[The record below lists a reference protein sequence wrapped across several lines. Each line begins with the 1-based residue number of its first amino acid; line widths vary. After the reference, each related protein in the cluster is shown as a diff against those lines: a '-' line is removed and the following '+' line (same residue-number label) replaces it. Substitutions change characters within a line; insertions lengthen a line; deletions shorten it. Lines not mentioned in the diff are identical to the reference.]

1 MFSRARIATFVV
13 LVAGALVMASG
24 TAQAQGTASANFN
37 VTATVVNRCT
47 INAAALAFGNYD
59 PTSATAVTAQS
70 DVTVSCT
77 RGAVTWTGLDDGQHV
92 AGTQR
97 QMLGNTTEMLPYTLY
112 REGARTNEWR
122 NTLAT
127 GVSWTSTGR
136 AAHAITV
143 YGTIPAG
150 ADVSAGAF
158 TDTVQATVHF

>member
-13 LVAGALVMASG
+13 LTAGALLMASG
-24 TAQAQGTASANFN
+24 AAQAQTASTTFA

-47 INAAALAFGNYD
+47 ISATALGFGNYD
-59 PTSATAVTAQS
+59 PTSATPVTAQS

-77 RGAVTWTGLDDGQHV
+77 RGAVTWTGLDDGLHV

-97 QMLGNTTEMLPYTLY
+97 QMLGNTTENLPYNLY
-112 REGARTNEWR
+112 RETGRTTEWR
-122 NTLAT
+122 NTQLT

-136 AAHAITV
+136 APHALTV

-150 ADVSAGAF
+150 ADVSAGSF

>member
-13 LVAGALVMASG
+13 LTAGALLMASG
-24 TAQAQGTASANFN
+24 AAQAQTASAGFN

-47 INAAALAFGNYD
+47 I
-59 PTSATAVTAQS
+59 SATALGFGTYDAVAAVNAQS
-70 DVTVSCT
+70 DVTIVCT

-92 AGTQR
+92 ALTQR
-97 QMLGNTTEMLPYTLY
+97 NMLGNTSEMLPYNLY
-112 REGARTNEWR
+112 REAARTNEWR

-136 AAHAITV
+136 AAHALTV

-150 ADVSAGAF
+150 ADVSAGSF